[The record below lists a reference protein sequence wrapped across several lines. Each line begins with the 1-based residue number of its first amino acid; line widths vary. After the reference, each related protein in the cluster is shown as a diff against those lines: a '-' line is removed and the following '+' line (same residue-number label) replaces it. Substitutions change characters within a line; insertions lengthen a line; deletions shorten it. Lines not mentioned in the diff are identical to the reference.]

1 MKRYSRLAGISLGV
15 LTTFLLATPARAAN
29 FGFRTGLYADP
40 TDAFVGV
47 EGLFRVSH
55 QIYLN
60 PNIEYVFADN
70 QTYMTLNADFH
81 YDFHTHGSAYVWAGG
96 GLGLIY
102 HNPDGPADS
111 NTDVGA
117 NLLAGVGLK
126 GRVIPY
132 LQAKVIIKDNTQFV
146 MAVGVRF

>member
-1 MKRYSRLAGISLGV
+1 MRSNPRLVAIGLAV
-15 LTTFLLATPARAAN
+15 LTTVLFAAPARAAN
-29 FGFRTGLYADP
+29 FGFRTGLYTDP
-40 TDAFVGV
+40 TDGFVGV

-60 PNIEYVFADN
+60 PNIEYIFADN
-70 QTYMTLNADFH
+70 QTYMTFNGDFH
-81 YDFHTHGSAYVWAGG
+81 YDFHTRGSAYLWIGG
-96 GLGLIY
+96 GLGVIY

-117 NLLAGVGLK
+117 NLLAGAGLK

-132 LQAKVIIKDNTQFV
+132 VQAKVIIKDNTQFV
-146 MAVGVRF
+146 MAFGVRF